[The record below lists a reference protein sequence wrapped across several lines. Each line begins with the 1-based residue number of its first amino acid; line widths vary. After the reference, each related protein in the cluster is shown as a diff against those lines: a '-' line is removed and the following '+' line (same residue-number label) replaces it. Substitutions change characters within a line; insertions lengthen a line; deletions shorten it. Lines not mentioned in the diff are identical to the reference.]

1 MTNELPFKVKC
12 IYINNDCLT
21 VGKEYDVV
29 EVDDGFY
36 KVKNDSGEFWWYYNN
51 RFETFD
57 RESNPKD
64 KQEFSIGDKVVV
76 NKISDG
82 YVSHA
87 DKNVKVGDTA
97 TVTTIA
103 NFAYELCLSNPN
115 WEHGWWFSKDDV
127 SLVVDSVNTT
137 FKVGDNVYKY
147 GDADVKTILEVFEN
161 GYMNISNYPHRV
173 NHESICHATQ
183 ENYEMLCKPY
193 PHIEFELPPKEIT
206 GSDLTKGMFERG
218 DFAVVCKCS
227 NIGEISAIASSPLR
241 LITEY
246 SKGRFLDNTGH
257 LWEYAVPCDPKTN
270 LPLTEDVLNETI

>member
-12 IYINNDCLT
+12 IYIDNDCLT

-51 RFETFD
+51 RFEVIETP
-57 RESNPKD
+57 PKD

-97 TVTTIA
+97 TVTIIA

-115 WEHGWWFSKDDV
+115 WERGWWFSKDDV
-127 SLVVDSVNTT
+127 SLVADNVNTT
-137 FKVGDNVYKY
+137 FKVGDNVYKF
-147 GDADVKTILEVFEN
+147 GETDVKTILEVFEN

>member
-12 IYINNDCLT
+12 IYIDNDCLT

-51 RFETFD
+51 RFEVIETP
-57 RESNPKD
+57 PKD
-64 KQEFSIGDKVVV
+64 KQEFSMGDKVTI
-76 NKISDG
+76 NKISSG
-82 YVSHA
+82 VVTSH
-87 DKNVKVGDTA
+87 DKNVKVGDIA
-97 TVTTIA
+97 TVVRVGKSDI
-103 NFAYELCLSNPN
+103 EVSNQKWLN
-115 WEHGWWFSKDDV
+115 AWWFSKDNV
-127 SLVVDSVNTT
+127 SLVADNVNTT

-147 GDADVKTILEVFEN
+147 GDADVKTVLEVFEN

-227 NIGEISAIASSPLR
+227 NISEYSAVAESPLR